1 MYYRENQRSQVM
13 KTTAVTATY
22 KVIAKT
28 QLRRCPWG
36 TKKGLLNRGLL
47 VADINTGEQSWIS
60 NFRIDVIDPRPL
72 QLIRW
77 DGRNILCIVNDLN
90 ENDF

>member
-1 MYYRENQRSQVM
+1 MYYREKQRSPIM
-13 KTTAVTATY
+13 KSITATY

-36 TKKGLLNRGLL
+36 TKKGLLNNGLL
-47 VADINTGEQSWIS
+47 IADINTGEQSWIS
-60 NFRIDVIDPRPL
+60 NFRTDVFDPRPQ

-77 DGRNILCIVNDLN
+77 DGRNILCIVDGLG
-90 ENDF
+90 EQDF